1 MSRAF
6 SFGQIQNN
14 LNSPQTGS
22 NHTNMDALSS
32 LKQSLEEIREF
43 RKQYEVG
50 ELSSSHDRGLQ
61 LERQVKA
68 EKTENLLLRTKLHE
82 MELALSH
89 ERNKSATLASQHQQL
104 QLHSQEQADLEL
116 VCKRK
121 HKRLVLSL
129 GEKLALQT
137 RELEEKNLLLRGA
150 VELERELQRANKQ
163 IAQLLTKLHDLE
175 RVALPSAMDE
185 KRQLELRVS
194 SLQQNL
200 QDSLDTEAMLRELLL
215 KEQANRAKR
224 RGEAI

>member
-1 MSRAF
+1 
-6 SFGQIQNN
+6 
-14 LNSPQTGS
+14 
-22 NHTNMDALSS
+22 MDA

-43 RKQYEVG
+43 RKRYEVG

-61 LERQVKA
+61 LERQVDA
-68 EKTENLLLRTKLHE
+68 ERKENLLLRARLHE

-89 ERNKSATLASQHQQL
+89 ERNELSALAAQHQQL
-104 QLHSQEQADLEL
+104 QLHSQEQANLEL
-116 VCKRK
+116 VGRRK

-129 GEKLALQT
+129 GEKLALQA

-163 IAQLLTKLHDLE
+163 IAQLLTKLHDVE
-175 RVALPSAMDE
+175 RVALPAVVDE

-200 QDSLDTEAMLRELLL
+200 QDSLDTEAVLRELVL
-215 KEQANRAKR
+215 KEQANRARR
-224 RGEAI
+224 RGDAI